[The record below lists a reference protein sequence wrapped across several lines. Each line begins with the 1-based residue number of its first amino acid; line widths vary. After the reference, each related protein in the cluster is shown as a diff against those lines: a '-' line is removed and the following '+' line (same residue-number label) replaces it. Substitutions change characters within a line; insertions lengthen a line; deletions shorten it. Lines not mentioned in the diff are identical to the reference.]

1 MKLLPLYILLFSL
14 IACESSNKNTE
25 AEEQAKLAQK
35 SRLKA
40 INASPIAEAEKDII
54 AGIMQLKEYRPQKAP
69 RLEIAL
75 RDSLLRLFD
84 GLHYEP
90 MSAEATDSL
99 KSTAKTYNKVVRAH
113 VAAKY
118 GKSWEQCLALRM
130 NMEMHDFLFST
141 FGYAEVS
148 DRYMVRSGMIFL
160 NESGT
165 EIRKA
170 HKLFLKMNASGFK
183 KADQLD
189 TPNKLFIRLAAFK
202 ADGESDADAQKRLTV
217 VQKELERLG
226 VVADRIF
233 LKPIQPAWEPD
244 CRECP
249 FDVKGYAQRVE
260 LTYED

>member
-1 MKLLPLYILLFSL
+1 MRYLSLYILFLF
-14 IACESSNKNTE
+14 IACNSSDTEQKTEEAHKVESTKV
-25 AEEQAKLAQK
+25 
-35 SRLKA
+35 KA
-40 INASPIAEAEKDII
+40 SAPAAEAEQDVI
-54 AGIMQLKEYRPQKAP
+54 AGIMQFKEYGPKKAAS
-69 RLEIAL
+69 LENAL

-84 GLHYEP
+84 GLHYQRISTE
-90 MSAEATDSL
+90 TNDSL
-99 KSTAKTYNKVVRAH
+99 KAIAKAYNKVVRAH

-141 FGYAEVS
+141 FGYAAVS

-170 HKLFLKMNASGFK
+170 HKLFLKMNASGLK

-202 ADGESDADAQKRLTV
+202 ADNESDADAQKRLRI
-217 VQKELERLG
+217 VQKELESLG
-226 VVADRIF
+226 VAADRIF

-244 CRECP
+244 CSQCP
-249 FDVKGYAQRVE
+249 FNIKGYAQRVE